1 LLKVLVTA
9 YFDPATAGN
18 QSLRQTLSYFLPV
31 FCHSAPANAM
41 MMAEI
46 TVSELHAL
54 LIRRDSFDGVED
66 QEMVSPT
73 TIAAHFIEWTDPR
86 KAAPAAEKDWS
97 LHAVIARDAL
107 ERICANSCNKEE
119 RKLLVGGL
127 VAKCHLT
134 KEAGRELLK
143 EVYENVVEAIEAKVM
158 AEAAGKNTLAKVEV
172 TVGKLLAEIQEEE
185 GGDVTVVPA
194 RDGEDEDGEEEE
206 AEAEAD
212 LTVIPEET
220 AEGEAEPAVQEE
232 EDDDKT
238 PVVTEDEHD
247 DEDE

>member
-73 TIAAHFIEWTDPR
+73 TIAAHFIEWTDTR